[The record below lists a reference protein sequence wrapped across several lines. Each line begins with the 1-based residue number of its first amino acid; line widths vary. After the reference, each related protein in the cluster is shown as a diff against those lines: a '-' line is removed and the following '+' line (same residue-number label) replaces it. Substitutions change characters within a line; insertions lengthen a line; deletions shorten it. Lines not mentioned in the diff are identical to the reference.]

1 MYGGGGGEDKPFL
14 TVSNKLSQTG
24 LHQKLKILISRL
36 NQFLSASPPFIQ
48 YQRSRK
54 GTLNWEKVITF
65 HLFSS
70 LLFNI
75 MRSLESV
82 RASLCF

>member
-1 MYGGGGGEDKPFL
+1 MPVLRYEGLKIEL
-14 TVSNKLSQTG
+14 LYNNKLSQTG
-24 LHQKLKILISRL
+24 LQQKLKILISRL

-48 YQRSRK
+48 

-65 HLFSS
+65 HLLPS
-70 LLFNI
+70 LLFII

-82 RASLCF
+82 RATLCF